1 MNTKEMVVQ
10 VFDELGYKVQEQD
23 NGSLVVTYQMKEM
36 LVLME
41 EDSNYMLLMLPMFH
55 EIKEGEETIALA
67 LCNRVNREMKLVK
80 VYVDQT
86 AETVTAVCEFY
97 YTDKES
103 LKNNVDMSLQ
113 ILGLVRMIYRNME
126 MECVK

>member
-23 NGSLVVTYQMKEM
+23 NGSL
-36 LVLME
+36 ME
-41 EDSNYMLLMLPMFH
+41 EDSNYMLLMLPVFY

-113 ILGLVRMIYRNME
+113 ILGLVRTIYRNME